1 MDNDH
6 PEPGPPNQRAVPQ
19 HPYGPAGPGYRP
31 PSSPPQSPPPSD
43 VDPRDEPPR
52 APVGPPTGPQPQ
64 FGQPP
69 YPPPASPPPAPG
81 YGQAPAGYGGY
92 QQPPPG
98 YGQPGPAGQPPAG
111 YGGYEQPAPGYGQ
124 PPAGYGGYEQP
135 APGYAPAGQPDQ
147 YGQYPAG
154 APAGYRPSEYPPQQ
168 PGATDPAQFGDAAG
182 AKKSRVGLWALLV
195 VVIVVVIV
203 VAAAFIARP
212 SFVFKKTLDHTAV
225 EQSIEQ
231 ESRGTTTPLTNV
243 SCPANEKVKAGAT
256 FQCTA
261 DNNKRVSVKII
272 DSKANYQ
279 WQLAN

>member
-1 MDNDH
+1 MDNNDH

-19 HPYGPAGPGYRP
+19 HPYGPAGPRYRP
-31 PSSPPQSPPPSD
+31 PSALPQSPPPA
-43 VDPRDEPPR
+43 E
-52 APVGPPTGPQPQ
+52 PQPQ

-81 YGQAPAGYGGY
+81 YGQVPAEYGGY
-92 QQPPPG
+92 QQPPG
-98 YGQPGPAGQPPAG
+98 YGQVPAG
-111 YGGYEQPAPGYGQ
+111 YGGYEQPP
-124 PPAGYGGYEQP
+124 
-135 APGYAPAGQPDQ
+135 PGYAPAGQPDQ

-168 PGATDPAQFGDAAG
+168 PGAGDPAQFGNTAG
-182 AKKSRVGLWALLV
+182 AKKSRGGLWALLV
-195 VVIVVVIV
+195 AVIVVVIV

-212 SFVFKKTLDHTAV
+212 SFLFKKTLDHTAV

-231 ESRGTTTPLTNV
+231 DSRGTATPLTNV

-261 DNNKRVSVKII
+261 DNNKRISVKII
-272 DSKANYQ
+272 DSKADYQ
-279 WQLAN
+279 WQFAN